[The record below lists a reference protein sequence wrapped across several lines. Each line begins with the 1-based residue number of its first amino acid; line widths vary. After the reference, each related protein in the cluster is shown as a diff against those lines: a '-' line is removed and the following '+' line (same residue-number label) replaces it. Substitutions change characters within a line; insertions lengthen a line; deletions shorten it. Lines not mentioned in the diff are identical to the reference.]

1 VVINK
6 ADLDAAA
13 ATRAQAQIT
22 SALRLLGLHGRS
34 DRAHHDDTLWHPQVL
49 QLSALHGQG
58 LDVFWAAVSRFRE
71 LQMASG
77 RLAARRRAQ
86 DQAWLW
92 ERIEAGLR
100 QRFREHPV
108 VREALPQALAEVQ
121 AGRMAPS
128 VAARRLLDG
137 FGRAEPASPTSPADP
152 ATSASPSPPASSA
165 ASEAP
170 ASTASDVSCAS
181 DASDASD
188 ASPA

>member
-1 VVINK
+1 
-6 ADLDAAA
+6 
-13 ATRAQAQIT
+13 
-22 SALRLLGLHGRS
+22 LLGLHGRS

-58 LDVFWAAVSRFRE
+58 LDAFWAAVSRFRE
-71 LQMASG
+71 LQTASG

-100 QRFREHPV
+100 QRFREHPA
-108 VREALPQALAEVQ
+108 VREALPQALADVE

-137 FGRAEPASPTSPADP
+137 FGRRDPASSTFPADP
-152 ATSASPSPPASSA
+152 ATSASPSPLASG
-165 ASEAP
+165 
-170 ASTASDVSCAS
+170 
-181 DASDASD
+181 ASDASD
-188 ASPA
+188 ASPDGRLPNSATLWPHTP